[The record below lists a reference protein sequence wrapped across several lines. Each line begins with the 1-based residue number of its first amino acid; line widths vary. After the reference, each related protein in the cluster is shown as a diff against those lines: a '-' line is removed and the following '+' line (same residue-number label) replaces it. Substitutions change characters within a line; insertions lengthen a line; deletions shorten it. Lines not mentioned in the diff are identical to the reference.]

1 MNAPDN
7 DRIHI
12 DSVPYPVERPATRRL
27 VVKDCGKSLLGRL
40 AVPADDTR
48 CLGLWLN
55 GNRFVSVR
63 MDAETERCTFSAEH
77 TLTGD
82 HVAKLISEHW
92 DRIES
97 IGHEAL
103 SVRPP
108 RPRPVADLRQ
118 KLKAQP
124 KPAFCF

>member
-1 MNAPDN
+1 MNAPN
-7 DRIHI
+7 IYI
-12 DSVPYPVERPATRRL
+12 DSVPYAVEHQSTRRL
-27 VVKDCGKSLLGRL
+27 VVEGCGKSLLGRL

-48 CLGLWLN
+48 SLGLWLN
-55 GNRFVSVR
+55 GKRFIAVH
-63 MDAETERCTFSAEH
+63 MDAETGCCTFSAEH

-82 HVAKLISEHW
+82 HVARLIGEHW

-103 SVRPP
+103 CVGPP